1 MLISMQ
7 KSSVMRER
15 GIPLRQD
22 DRYVLYTDG
31 LLESTNAK
39 GEEFGLPRCKQ
50 SLESH
55 FRLAAAAL
63 ADELLSEIAQW
74 SARSSGRAQEDD
86 MTLIIFAAKGNPELA
101 TELSNQVLAV

>member
-1 MLISMQ
+1 MFPDAAY
-7 KSSVMRER
+7 SSIE
-15 GIPLRQD
+15 IPLRQD

-50 SLESH
+50 FLESH

-63 ADELLSEIAQW
+63 VNELLSEIAQW